1 MPNRTREVDAASE
14 RYGLSVLRPL
24 TASILAI
31 AVVIAG
37 CGADTETETEAA
49 QAVELERCGEIPRA
63 EGFRCGELEVPFER
77 ADPSY
82 GTTQSP
88 SRFASA
94 TGPRSRRWERFSL
107 TRAAPGSAS
116 TGTANTYSKL
126 FGPLLNRRDLVVVDQ
141 RGTGL
146 SDRYDCPD
154 LQKGRG
160 PEFLTLSTCAR
171 RLGKRFISYRSSAGA
186 DDVNDIRE
194 ALGLDKIVLYG
205 DSYGTFLAQSYA
217 FRHPET
223 LQAMVL
229 DSAYPARGESPWYGS
244 LIRTGNRVLELACRR
259 APKCDGD
266 AGARLE
272 ELVSHLRETGRGV
285 GSLLDAFSGAT
296 YGTPHSYVELDHAG
310 AALVDG
316 RPKQWDELTA
326 APPKAS
332 SGDARGYVR
341 AGELAV
347 GCNDYPM
354 IWDKQADEPERRRQL
369 EQAIRDHPNNF
380 GPFKPREI
388 ALDPDFGYLECLTW
402 PKPTEV
408 YEPPISPGD
417 DPTTA
422 PVLVISGEMDNL
434 TTPQEGKNV
443 ADEFPNSRQY
453 ITRNAGHVNA
463 TYYRSGDG
471 AEQVRR
477 FIRKHT
483 SGG

>member
-1 MPNRTREVDAASE
+1 MR
-14 RYGLSVLRPL
+14 RPL
-24 TASILAI
+24 TVLTLAI
-31 AVVIAG
+31 ALGLTG
-37 CGADTETETEAA
+37 CGDAEEHDAGPQRA
-49 QAVELERCGEIPRA
+49 PSAELQRCGSIPNA
-63 EGFRCGELEVPFER
+63 EGFRCGEIEVPFER
-77 ADPSY
+77 SDDSY
-82 GTTQSP
+82 GTTEVA
-88 SRFASA
+88 FAVRERDRADKPPLA
-94 TGPRSRRWERFSL
+94 TIFAHEGGPGF
-107 TRAAPGSAS
+107 GS

-126 FGPLLNRRDLVVVDQ
+126 FGPLLERRDLVVVDQ

-146 SDRYDCPD
+146 SERYDCPD

-205 DSYGTFLAQSYA
+205 DSYGTFLSQSYA
-217 FRHPET
+217 FRHPDT
-223 LQAMVL
+223 LKALVL

-259 APKCDGD
+259 APKCNGD
-266 AGARLE
+266 AGARLQR
-272 ELVSHLRETGRGV
+272 LATYLRETGRGV

-296 YGTPHSYVELDHAG
+296 YGTPHSYVEIDHAG

-316 RPKQWDELTA
+316 HPKQWEELTA
-326 APPKAS
+326 APLKAS

-369 EQAIRDHPNNF
+369 ERAIREHDDNF

-402 PKPTEV
+402 PKPTDV

-417 DPTTA
+417 EPTKA

-434 TTPQEGKNV
+434 TTAQEGKWV

-471 AEQVRR
+471 AREVRR
-477 FIRKHT
+477 FIREHT
-483 SGG
+483 TGD